1 MDDKVT
7 NLDPPK
13 RWVVCAKA
21 APRQPMTIAC
31 DGRPLTQSA
40 LGSLD
45 NISPVEYLLIS
56 IAGCFALSCLGALKA
71 RKMPPTAVEVMVTG
85 EKARDSPSRVGRI
98 ALAATFAQGLSDQEA
113 VDVAND
119 AKKLCT
125 VTNTIF
131 GVPDVEVVACSM
143 S

>member
-1 MDDKVT
+1 MDDKVA

-13 RWVVCAKA
+13 RWVVCAIA
-21 APRQPMTIAC
+21 APKQPMTISC
-31 DGRPLTQSA
+31 EGRPLTQST

-71 RKMPPTAVEVMVTG
+71 RKMPPTAVEVTVTG
-85 EKARDSPSRVGRI
+85 VKARDYPSRVGRI
-98 ALAATFAQGLSDQEA
+98 TLAVAFAHGLGAQDA

-131 GVPDVEVVACSM
+131 GMPDIDVIASSM